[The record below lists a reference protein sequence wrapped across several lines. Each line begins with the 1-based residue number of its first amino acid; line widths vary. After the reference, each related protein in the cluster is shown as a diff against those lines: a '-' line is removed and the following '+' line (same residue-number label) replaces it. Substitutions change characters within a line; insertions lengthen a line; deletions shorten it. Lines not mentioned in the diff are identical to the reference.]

1 MSETLTRRA
10 IAHAAREH
18 AKQAGLTEGFGT
30 RGRVA
35 KPVVLAYLADSKPA
49 TVREIGTALGVEVPA
64 KGRPSAS
71 VTEQIA
77 LAVTKNAPKESGE

>member
-1 MSETLTRRA
+1 MTEITRRSV
-10 IAHAAREH
+10 AHAAREH
-18 AKQAGLTEGFGT
+18 AKQVGIEAGFGT

-35 KPVVLAYLADSKPA
+35 KPVVARFLADSKPA

-64 KGRPSAS
+64 KGRPSAA

-77 LAVTKNAPKESGE
+77 LAVTKNAPKSE